1 MALTELY
8 QKAILDHNRSP
19 KNRRVLPAATHRAR
33 GLDALCG
40 DDMVIELELADDGR
54 IRASAWTGEACAVT
68 TASASMLTEWL
79 LGRTVDA
86 VRRAAERFAALLDD
100 PEQVDVEE
108 FREINYLRSVSK
120 FPSRKRNAWLPWQT
134 ALDALQAEASGDRA
148 DPR

>member
-19 KNRRVLPAATHRAR
+19 KNRRSLPAATHRAR

-40 DDMVIELELADDGR
+40 DDLVIELEVAGDGR
-54 IRASAWTGEACAVT
+54 IRAAAWTGEACAVT

-79 LGRTVDA
+79 PGRTVDG

-100 PEQVDVEE
+100 REHMDVEE

-134 ALDALQAEASGDRA
+134 ALDALQAGASGDRA